1 MKNIIIILLLTL
13 FLLGCETQE
22 CPPCKCPTLTCPDC
36 TLLDESIY
44 IHFINVGQGDATLIK
59 YKDTEMLIDC
69 GKATIGYKVVEY
81 LKDLKIDEL
90 EYLLITHPDEDH
102 MGGCYDI
109 LNDINTKRVITNGE
123 ERTNVFFKDVI
134 SLIDTEQLTT
144 TFEGETISLGPA
156 VMKVIQANTDSEDF
170 NQNSIVT
177 KLVLK
182 ETSVLFTGD
191 CDKECEDTLLT
202 KDIES
207 DIFKVPH
214 HGSKFGTSISFLE
227 KVKPEVAVIH
237 VGINN
242 NYGHP
247 TDSVLDR
254 LSQEGVLVY
263 RTDRDGNIVVTITE
277 EGYNI
282 K

>member
-1 MKNIIIILLLTL
+1 MKKIIIILLAL
-13 FLLGCETQE
+13 FLLGCDTQN
-22 CPPCKCPTLTCPDC
+22 CPPCKCPTINCPDC
-36 TLLDESIY
+36 TLLDESVY
-44 IHFINVGQGDATLIK
+44 IHFIDVGQGDATLIK

-69 GKATIGYKVVEY
+69 GKAIKGYKVVEY
-81 LKDLKIDEL
+81 LKDLDVDEL

-102 MGGCYDI
+102 MGGCYYI

-134 SLIDTEQLTT
+134 NLIDTEQLTQ

-156 VMKVIQANTDSEDF
+156 VMTTIQATTDSEDF

-207 DIFKVPH
+207 DILKVPH
-214 HGSKFGTSISFLE
+214 HGSKFGTRIGFLE
-227 KVKPEVAVIH
+227 KVNPAVGVIH
-237 VGINN
+237 VGSNN

-247 TDSVLDR
+247 SNEVLDR

-263 RTDRDGNIVVTITE
+263 RTDLNGNIIVTISE

-282 K
+282 N